1 MSDMD
6 THDQILAAL
15 DADASVEADSLAVT
29 VQDGIVGVSGRV
41 WTADQKAEVV
51 ARIQAV
57 PGVVAVAVDV
67 AVGPPPEPEF
77 KDLALAR
84 DVSAILRL
92 HVPQAT
98 GLHIQVE
105 KGWVTVS
112 GNVDSFFLN
121 REVEHQIRRLDGVSG
136 VSVIINQRPDPSAA
150 VVLGHIRKAF
160 ERDLSS
166 TPAGFE
172 VSVYG
177 GKVTLT
183 GSVNT
188 DVERTLA
195 ITSAGA
201 VDGITFVDDQL
212 HVLWPQH

>member
-1 MSDMD
+1 MPD
-6 THDQILAAL
+6 TDIHDRIIAAL
-15 DADASVEADSLAVT
+15 DADASIEADSLTVT
-29 VQDGIVGVSGRV
+29 VQDGIVAVSGRV
-41 WTADQKAEVV
+41 WTAEQKAEVV
-51 ARIQAV
+51 ARVQAV
-57 PGVVAVAVDV
+57 SGVVAVAVDV
-67 AVGPPPEPEF
+67 AVGPPPEIEF

-98 GLHIQVE
+98 ALHIQVE

-136 VSVIINQRPDPSAA
+136 VSVMINHRADPHAA
-150 VVLGHIRKAF
+150 VVRDHIRKAF
-160 ERDLSS
+160 ARDLSS
-166 TPAGFE
+166 IPSSLE

-188 DVERTLA
+188 NVERTLA
-195 ITSAGA
+195 VTSAGA
-201 VDGITFVDDQL
+201 VDGVTFVDNQL
-212 HVLWPQH
+212 QVLWPQS